1 MRLVYDLRM
10 GITVQG
16 PFEIPGLHV
25 RNEFF
30 VRQDETNRSVGG
42 TGEVQGNPLRQ
53 TVAAISYRLV
63 DQHGGV
69 YGNFGRRR
77 AERLCRNSDG
87 GDCHVPEEFSSGSGR

>member
-1 MRLVYDLRM
+1 MRLLHDLRM

-63 DQHGGV
+63 VQHGGV

-87 GDCHVPEEFSSGSGR
+87 GDCHVPEEFSSGSRR

>member
-16 PFEIPGLHV
+16 PLEIPGLHV
-25 RNEFF
+25 GNEFS
-30 VRQDETNRSVGG
+30 VRQDEANRSVGG

-53 TVAAISYRLV
+53 TPAAISYL
-63 DQHGGV
+63 
-69 YGNFGRRR
+69 
-77 AERLCRNSDG
+77 ERLCRNSNG